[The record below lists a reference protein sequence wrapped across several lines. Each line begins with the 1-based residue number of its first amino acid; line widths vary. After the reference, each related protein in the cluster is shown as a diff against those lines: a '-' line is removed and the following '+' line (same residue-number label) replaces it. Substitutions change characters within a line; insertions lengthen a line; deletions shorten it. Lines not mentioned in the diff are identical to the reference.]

1 MTQRVPMSNATN
13 VAMKIPNVSK
23 KKKIEQT
30 SSYSDKVQKNQKLIQ
45 EKSIMVDWSVLL

>member
-13 VAMKIPNVSK
+13 VAMKIPNFS

-30 SSYSDKVQKNQKLIQ
+30 SSYSDKVQKNQKLTQ